1 MLLQPNETG
10 DYVNITDW
18 TAQPVDDLLGQ
29 IEWHADVLR
38 GATLYDLDNIMAP
51 AWELARRVE
60 AAEAKLAESATR
72 VAELKAQLTVARDT
86 SESVF
91 RWAKALSDGMSR
103 GRARV
108 AELEA
113 QLAAQQWR
121 PGNVEPPAHDWYWVY
136 DFADDDVPTRRFYGP
151 QGWGMLGDEDA
162 PDWYMP
168 IPPLP
173 AETTL

>member
-38 GATLYDLDNIMAP
+38 GATLYDLESIMAP

-72 VAELKAQLTVARDT
+72 LAELAAALAAARDT
-86 SESVF
+86 SESVL
-91 RWAKALSDGMSR
+91 RWAKALSDGMSH

-108 AELEA
+108 AKLEA

-121 PGNVEPPAHDWYWVY
+121 PGNEKPDATGWYQTIE
-136 DFADDDVPTRRFYGP
+136 A
-151 QGWGMLGDEDA
+151 EDC
-162 PDWYMP
+162 
-168 IPPLP
+168 
-173 AETTL
+173 